1 MINKENVGIGKGN
14 APNTLANLKPV
25 YGSDQA
31 REMQK
36 KSVEAR
42 LKNKEKREA
51 MALTAKQWK
60 SLGKEVLDDLPP
72 AIDILKLRM
81 LGHMEAGEL
90 DEAAEIAKT
99 LAEYEQPKLQRV
111 DGTTG
116 TFDANGMSDEELDAK
131 LKELNKND

>member
-1 MINKENVGIGKGN
+1 MVNQNNIGIGKGN

-81 LGHMEAGEL
+81 LEHMEAGEL

-131 LKELNKND
+131 LKELNEK